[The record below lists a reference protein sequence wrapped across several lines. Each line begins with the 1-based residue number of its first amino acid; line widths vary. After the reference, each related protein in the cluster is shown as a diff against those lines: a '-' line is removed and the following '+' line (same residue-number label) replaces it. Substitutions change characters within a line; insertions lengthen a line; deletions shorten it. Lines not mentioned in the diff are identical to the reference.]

1 MVYFKNFDE
10 NGFISVSTLNAE
22 SGGNIGKEEYDIIV
36 DMFKNAERGYGV
48 KETSEGFVYEKYETD
63 DNISEEE
70 AFAILMGDE

>member
-10 NGFISVSTLNAE
+10 NGFISVCTLNAE
-22 SGGNIGKEEYDIIV
+22 SGGNIDKEEYDTIV
-36 DMFKNAERGYGV
+36 DMFKNAEHGYGV
-48 KETSEGFVYEKYETD
+48 KETPQGFVYEKYETD